1 MIQDRW
7 LLWLLYVSIFWLFP
21 SIGFIKLSNTFKPQ
35 LKISYLRMIFS
46 YNKIWHL
53 KWHNQIWL
61 KLTLAYL
68 FPKGITVKFCFGKYE
83 HKIPVF
89 GWMIGFKAGFVCML
103 WRNENK
109 RKEFWEIGYISC
121 YYFHYVHVK
130 LRMFGK
136 LLHNK
141 NVVG

>member
-1 MIQDRW
+1 MNKWYKIDGYFGCCMYRYFGRFHQ
-7 LLWLLYVSIFWLFP
+7 LV
-21 SIGFIKLSNTFKPQ
+21 LSNYRIHLNLNWKYHIFAF
-35 LKISYLRMIFS
+35 FS

-53 KWHNQIWL
+53 KRHNQIWL

-121 YYFHYVHVK
+121 YYFS
-130 LRMFGK
+130 LRACYA
-136 LLHNK
+136 K
-141 NVVG
+141 NVWQVITQ